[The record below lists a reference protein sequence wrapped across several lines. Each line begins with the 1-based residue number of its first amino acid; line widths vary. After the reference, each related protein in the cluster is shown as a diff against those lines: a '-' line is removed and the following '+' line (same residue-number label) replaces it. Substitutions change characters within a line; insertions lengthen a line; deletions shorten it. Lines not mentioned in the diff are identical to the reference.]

1 MKIRFLLVF
10 VLLSAVVALG
20 QSYPIGHTTITF
32 NDPTRTGGFGSG
44 GGSGRQ
50 IQSEIYYPGTSA
62 GEDVPVE
69 TGSFPV
75 VVFGHGFVM
84 AWDAYENVWGAL
96 VPEGYIVVFP
106 RTEGGLSPSHLDFG
120 MDLSVCENKMQLEG
134 SNSGSLFFNHVENST
149 AIIGHS
155 MGGGATVLGAAS
167 SAAVKTIVG
176 LAPAETNPSAID
188 SSALITI
195 PALVFSGSSDGVTP
209 PSDHHI
215 PIYNGINAACKY
227 FISVTGGAHCYFA
240 NSNFNCDFG
249 EATAS
254 SGITVTRT
262 EQQTIMNDY
271 LIKWLD
277 YQLKS
282 DLSAKVAFDALLV
295 SDTRITYQDD
305 CLATSVTERDN
316 SKFRVYPNP
325 TSGIVQLDFNDMDG
339 ELTVQVFSIDGRVI
353 ENLSSINSNNLK
365 VDLSYHPNGIYFFNV
380 RSGQDYK
387 TFKVLKY

>member
-1 MKIRFLLVF
+1 MKTIIVNA
-10 VLLSAVVALG
+10 VLLFSTLVSTA
-20 QSYPIGHTTITF
+20 QPYPIGHTTLTF
-32 NDPTRTGGFGSG
+32 NDPSRSGGFGSG
-44 GGSGRQ
+44 GGPGRQ
-50 IQSEIYYPGTSA
+50 IQSEVYYPGTTS

-84 AWDAYENVWGAL
+84 AWDAYENVWEAL

-215 PIYNGINAACKY
+215 PIYNGINTTCKY

-282 DLSAKVAFDALLV
+282 DLSAKIAFDALLV
-295 SDTRITYQDD
+295 SDTRITYMDNCATTTLIEKKESTITIFPNPANNWITVELKSPQQTPILITNVLGEIIIEITLQGN
-305 CLATSVTERDN
+305 LATIDTAHWPRGTYILKAQGETE
-316 SKFRVYPNP
+316 KF
-325 TSGIVQLDFNDMDG
+325 
-339 ELTVQVFSIDGRVI
+339 
-353 ENLSSINSNNLK
+353 LK
-365 VDLSYHPNGIYFFNV
+365 L
-380 RSGQDYK
+380 
-387 TFKVLKY
+387 

>member
-1 MKIRFLLVF
+1 MKTIIVNA
-10 VLLSAVVALG
+10 VLLFSTLVSTA
-20 QSYPIGHTTITF
+20 QPYPIGHTTLTF
-32 NDPTRTGGFGSG
+32 NDPSRSGGFGSG
-44 GGSGRQ
+44 GGPGRQ
-50 IQSEIYYPGTSA
+50 IQSEVYYPGTTS

-84 AWDAYENVWGAL
+84 AWDAYENVWEAL
-96 VPEGYIVVFP
+96 VLEGYIVVFP

-215 PIYNGINAACKY
+215 PIYNGINTTCKY

-282 DLSAKVAFDALLV
+282 DLSAKIAFDALLV
-295 SDTRITYQDD
+295 SDTRITYMDNCATTTLIEKKESTITIFPNPANNWITVELKSPQQTPILITNVLGEIIIEITLQGN
-305 CLATSVTERDN
+305 LATIDTAHWPRGTYILKAQGETE
-316 SKFRVYPNP
+316 KF
-325 TSGIVQLDFNDMDG
+325 
-339 ELTVQVFSIDGRVI
+339 
-353 ENLSSINSNNLK
+353 LK
-365 VDLSYHPNGIYFFNV
+365 L
-380 RSGQDYK
+380 
-387 TFKVLKY
+387 

>member
-1 MKIRFLLVF
+1 MKIRIPLVF

-84 AWDAYENVWGAL
+84 AWDAYENVWEAL

-120 MDLSVCENKMQLEG
+120 MDLSVGENKMQMEG

-215 PIYNGINAACKY
+215 PIYNGINATCKY

-282 DLSAKVAFDALLV
+282 DLSGKIAFDALLA

-316 SKFRVYPNP
+316 SKFRLYPNP
-325 TSGIVQLDFNDMDG
+325 SSSIVSIEFEPLEILSYISITNLMGQVIMEIPLQPNDSGI
-339 ELTVQVFSIDGRVI
+339 
-353 ENLSSINSNNLK
+353 K
-365 VDLSYHPNGIYFFNV
+365 VDLFTLEKGLYLV
-380 RSGQDYK
+380 RLNKDIIGRLIK
-387 TFKVLKY
+387 N

>member
-10 VLLSAVVALG
+10 VLFSAVVALG

-44 GGSGRQ
+44 GGAGRQ

-84 AWDAYENVWGAL
+84 AWDAYENVWEAL

-188 SSALITI
+188 TSALITI

-215 PIYNGINAACKY
+215 PIYNGINATCKY

-282 DLSAKVAFDALLV
+282 DLSAKVAFDALVV

-305 CLATSVTERDN
+305 CVTTSISN
-316 SKFRVYPNP
+316 SENSIFRIYPNP
-325 TSGIVQLDFNDMDG
+325 SNSIVSIEFKPIGFNSRISILNGLGQVVNEIPIQPNDSGIQ
-339 ELTVQVFSIDGRVI
+339 
-353 ENLSSINSNNLK
+353 
-365 VDLSYHPNGIYFFNV
+365 VDLFTLEKGLYLV
-380 RSGQDYK
+380 RLNKDVAARLIK
-387 TFKVLKY
+387 N

>member
-1 MKIRFLLVF
+1 MKIRFLLFF
-10 VLLSAVVALG
+10 VLHSAVVALG

-44 GGSGRQ
+44 GGAGRQ

-84 AWDAYENVWGAL
+84 AWDAYENVWEAL

-188 SSALITI
+188 TSALITI

-215 PIYNGINAACKY
+215 PIYNGINATCKY

-282 DLSAKVAFDALLV
+282 DLSAKVAFDALVV

-305 CLATSVTERDN
+305 CVTTSISN
-316 SKFRVYPNP
+316 SENSIFRIYPNP
-325 TSGIVQLDFNDMDG
+325 SNSIVSIEFKPIGFNSRISILNGLGQVVKEIPIQPNDSGIQ
-339 ELTVQVFSIDGRVI
+339 
-353 ENLSSINSNNLK
+353 
-365 VDLSYHPNGIYFFNV
+365 VDLFTLEKGLYLV
-380 RSGQDYK
+380 RLNKDVAARLIK
-387 TFKVLKY
+387 N